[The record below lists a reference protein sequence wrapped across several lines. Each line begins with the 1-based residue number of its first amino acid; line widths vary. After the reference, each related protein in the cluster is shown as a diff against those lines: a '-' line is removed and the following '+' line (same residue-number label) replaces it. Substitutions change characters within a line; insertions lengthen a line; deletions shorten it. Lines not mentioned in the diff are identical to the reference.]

1 VTAIQLSEN
10 RISEWS
16 HGLLT
21 KAADSNTRLGRNWTR
36 PEQCLQRGGYGGG
49 YLFVCG
55 PQCTSVSV
63 THTLHTDTNHRPRGW
78 SIASTII
85 IAGL

>member
-1 VTAIQLSEN
+1 VIAILLSEN

-36 PEQCLQRGGYGGG
+36 PEQCLQRRGGG

-55 PQCTSVSV
+55 PEYTSVSV
-63 THTLHTDTNHRPRGW
+63 THTLHTHTNHRPRGW
-78 SIASTII
+78 SQAQLLSQD
-85 IAGL
+85 